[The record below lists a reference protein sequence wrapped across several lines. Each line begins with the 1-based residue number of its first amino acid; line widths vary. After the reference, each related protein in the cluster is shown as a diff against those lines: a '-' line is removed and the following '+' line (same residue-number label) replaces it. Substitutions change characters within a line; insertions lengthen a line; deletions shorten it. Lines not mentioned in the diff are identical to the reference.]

1 MQNYSIAHIEQYKT
15 IRVPKTGKKENINLN
30 KIKMAYNRKNYL
42 QRIIE
47 IQKITLENTR
57 LGMYQKEV
65 YYKLIE
71 KQYLISKKTF
81 DNYLAINARK
91 ELKEMEQKESLQNA

>member
-1 MQNYSIAHIEQYKT
+1 MQ
-15 IRVPKTGKKENINLN
+15 KTGKKENNNLN

-42 QRIIE
+42 LRVLE
-47 IQKITLENTR
+47 IQNITLENTR

-71 KQYLISKKTF
+71 KQYLISFKTF
-81 DNYLAINARK
+81 CNYLSVNARK
-91 ELKEMEQKESLQNA
+91 ELKELEQKESLQNA